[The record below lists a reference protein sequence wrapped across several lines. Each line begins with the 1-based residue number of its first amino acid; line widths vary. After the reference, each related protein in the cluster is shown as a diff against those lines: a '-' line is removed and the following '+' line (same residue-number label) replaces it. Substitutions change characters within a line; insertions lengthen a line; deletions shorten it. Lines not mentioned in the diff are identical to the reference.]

1 MNTLNLIPNA
11 DDDGD
16 NGWEQHGLDENHN
29 CSYANSII
37 VHTRAIITIALKVN
51 CLSIRFFVEESDYKR
66 KAALFIIF
74 DINEY
79 QRGYYAIQYRATG
92 RI

>member
-29 CSYANSII
+29 CSYANS
-37 VHTRAIITIALKVN
+37 N
-51 CLSIRFFVEESDYKR
+51 YC
-66 KAALFIIF
+66 
-74 DINEY
+74 
-79 QRGYYAIQYRATG
+79 
-92 RI
+92 